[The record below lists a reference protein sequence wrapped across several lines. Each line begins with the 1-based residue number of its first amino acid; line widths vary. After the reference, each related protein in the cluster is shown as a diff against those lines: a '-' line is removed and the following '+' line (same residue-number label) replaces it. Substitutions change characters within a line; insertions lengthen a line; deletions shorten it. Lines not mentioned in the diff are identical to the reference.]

1 MKRLKENKTFIR
13 QWVRKGEGEGKFMKR
28 PEGDKVYEND

>member
-1 MKRLKENKTFIR
+1 MERLKENKTFIR
-13 QWVRKGEGEGKFMKR
+13 HQVRKGEGERKFMKR